1 MSVSNWKTAWKE
13 HYLYKWFS
21 KRMLKAQEEYDDYL
35 NREGIPLRIV
45 SYRGFIFNPLFKYS
59 RGLPIVDIVEG
70 TPAADILDRQI
81 RIKEDIS
88 NATGMLV
95 YVLNYCDSTEEFVY
109 LMRGSDG
116 DLRLDTFRKDNQE
129 TFQAFKRYELMSDLI

>member
-1 MSVSNWKTAWKE
+1 
-13 HYLYKWFS
+13 
-21 KRMLKAQEEYDDYL
+21 MLKAQEEYDDYL
-35 NREGIPLRIV
+35 NREGIPLHIA

-59 RGLPIVDIVEG
+59 RGLSIVDIVEG

-88 NATGMLV
+88 DATGMLV
-95 YVLNYCDSTEEFVY
+95 YVLNYCDTVGELVY
-109 LMRGSDG
+109 LVQGSDG
-116 DLRLDTFRKDNQE
+116 DLRLDTFKKANQE

>member
-13 HYLYKWFS
+13 HYLHKWFA
-21 KRMLKAQEEYDDYL
+21 KRILKAQEEYDAYL
-35 NREGIPLRIV
+35 NKEGIPLHIV

-59 RGLPIVDIVEG
+59 RGLSIVDIVEG

-88 NATGMLV
+88 NATGMLI
-95 YVLNYCDSTEEFVY
+95 YVLNYCDSTGEFVY

-116 DLRLDTFRKDNQE
+116 DLRLDTFKKDNQE

>member
-13 HYLYKWFS
+13 HYIHKWFA
-21 KRMLKAQEEYDDYL
+21 KRMLKAKEEYEDYL

-59 RGLPIVDIVEG
+59 RGLSIVDIVEG
-70 TPAADILDRQI
+70 TPTADILDRQI

-109 LMRGSDG
+109 LLRGSDG
-116 DLRLDTFRKDNQE
+116 DLRLDTFKKANQE

>member
-13 HYLYKWFS
+13 HYLHKWFA

-35 NREGIPLRIV
+35 NREGIPLHIV

-59 RGLPIVDIVEG
+59 RGLSIVDIVEG

-95 YVLNYCDSTEEFVY
+95 YVLNYCDSAGELVY

-116 DLRLDTFRKDNQE
+116 DLRLDTFKKDNQE

>member
-13 HYLYKWFS
+13 HYLHKWFA

-59 RGLPIVDIVEG
+59 RGLSIVDVVEG
-70 TPAADILDRQI
+70 TPEADILDRQI

-95 YVLNYCDSTEEFVY
+95 YVLNYCDSTGEFVY
-109 LMRGSDG
+109 LLRSSDG

-129 TFQAFKRYELMSDLI
+129 TFQAFKRYELMADLI

>member
-13 HYLYKWFS
+13 HYLHKWFA

-35 NREGIPLRIV
+35 NREGIPLHIV

-59 RGLPIVDIVEG
+59 HGLSIVDIVEG

-109 LMRGSDG
+109 LMRGSDD
-116 DLRLDTFRKDNQE
+116 DLRLDTFKKANQE
-129 TFQAFKRYELMSDLI
+129 TFQAFKRYELMADLI

>member
-13 HYLYKWFS
+13 HYLHKWFA
-21 KRMLKAQEEYDDYL
+21 KRILKAQEEYDDYL
-35 NREGIPLRIV
+35 NREGIPLHIV

-59 RGLPIVDIVEG
+59 RGLSIVDIVEG

-95 YVLNYCDSTEEFVY
+95 YVLNYCDLSREFVY

-116 DLRLDTFRKDNQE
+116 NLRLDTFRKDNQE

>member
-1 MSVSNWKTAWKE
+1 
-13 HYLYKWFS
+13 
-21 KRMLKAQEEYDDYL
+21 MLKAQEEYDDYL
-35 NREGIPLRIV
+35 NREGIPLHIV

-59 RGLPIVDIVEG
+59 RGLSIVDIAEG

-95 YVLNYCDSTEEFVY
+95 YVLNYCDTAGELAY

-116 DLRLDTFRKDNQE
+116 DLRLDNFKKDNQE

>member
-13 HYLYKWFS
+13 HYLHKWFD

-35 NREGIPLRIV
+35 NREGIPLHIV

-59 RGLPIVDIVEG
+59 RGLSIVDIVEG

-88 NATGMLV
+88 NATGMLI
-95 YVLNYCDSTEEFVY
+95 YVLNYCDSTGEFTY

>member
-109 LMRGSDG
+109 LLRGSDG

>member
-13 HYLYKWFS
+13 HYLHKWFA
-21 KRMLKAQEEYDDYL
+21 KRMLKAQEEYGDYL
-35 NREGIPLRIV
+35 NREGIPPHIV

-59 RGLPIVDIVEG
+59 RGLSIVDIVEG

-95 YVLNYCDSTEEFVY
+95 YVLNYCDIVGELAY

-116 DLRLDTFRKDNQE
+116 DLRLDTFKKANQE

>member
-13 HYLYKWFS
+13 HYLHKWFA

-59 RGLPIVDIVEG
+59 RGLSTVDIVEG

-109 LMRGSDG
+109 LLRGSDG

-129 TFQAFKRYELMSDLI
+129 TFQAFKRYELMADLI